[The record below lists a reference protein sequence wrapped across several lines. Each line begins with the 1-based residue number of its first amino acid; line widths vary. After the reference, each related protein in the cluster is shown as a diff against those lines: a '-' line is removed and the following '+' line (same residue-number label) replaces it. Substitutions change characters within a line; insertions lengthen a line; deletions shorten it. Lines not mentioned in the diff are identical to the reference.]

1 VFLKRRLCFGKKRK
15 YVLKL
20 FINMGIE
27 YLSGIK
33 PGDKIDLSR
42 FKKPERNFRPEAFLN
57 KLKEQLAGL
66 AKEVNQEF
74 PGLLDTNGQ
83 MTMFGQSASGDSDL
97 VGQQEAAFSAGAG
110 KNLADWRRDKES
122 NPASLTE
129 MALTLILDKFLKDDF
144 IVARASAYDDYNN
157 GVDQVIIDKKTGAV
171 VCGFDEVI
179 THMSDGAS
187 PKKEK
192 KIEEKMLNGGA
203 RLKYGATIKEG
214 RLERCPLKN
223 IPAFYLA
230 LTKEDLNNALEA
242 LAAGNGAGP
251 AENKIFNSLIASLDR
266 QFEIFAARPDLPV
279 ELKTNLNKFKDSL
292 EKIKVS
298 LNRIVSRTGN
308 RAGSDSKAAA

>member
-1 VFLKRRLCFGKKRK
+1 
-15 YVLKL
+15 
-20 FINMGIE
+20 MGIE

-42 FKKPERNFRPEAFLN
+42 FKKSERNFRPEAFLN

-66 AKEVNQEF
+66 AEEVNQEF
-74 PGLLDTNGQ
+74 SGLLDTNGQ

-97 VGQQEAAFSAGAG
+97 VGQQEAAFAAGAG
-110 KNLADWRRDKES
+110 KNLADWRRSKES

-214 RLERCPLKN
+214 RLERCSLKN

-242 LAAGNGAGP
+242 LAAGEAAGQ
-251 AENKIFNSLIASLDR
+251 AENKIFNSLIASLDK
-266 QFEIFAARPDLPV
+266 QFEIFAVRPDLPA
-279 ELKTNLNKFKDSL
+279 ELKANLDKFKDSL
-292 EKIKVS
+292 EKIKDS
-298 LNRIVSRTGN
+298 LNRTVGLTDKQ
-308 RAGSDSKAAA
+308 AGSGPKAAA